1 MEFFS
6 YIILLLLAVFS
17 ILFESKRFYNL
28 VFIPFVFIFLF
39 IVRNEGFDSDIITYA
54 GQFSSTGLDFYYMR
68 EFVFWLGSRLI
79 YFICFQDELL
89 SFIFM
94 DFLWITVMIG
104 VGNRMLNYNKQ
115 NLNNALLVVLVTSFP
130 FFLGYEN
137 IYRQLFATV
146 FSLFA
151 YSLIERKHY
160 MSVFLFIVAFFM
172 HNIVVLLLPLFILK
186 KCFKFDFPSRILL
199 SLICTLI
206 FISTLTV
213 LATLK
218 SSEQTGIDLGVF
230 YMLIFVCC
238 LVLALV
244 YFKKNIYILF
254 DKIPSLFFVSL
265 IMIGLFFLNI
275 DMVSERLGMMFIC
288 FFIYDLFKYS
298 SEFES
303 RIFRSLFRLGILL
316 IFSLP
321 TLFFE
326 NSMQFLF

>member
-1 MEFFS
+1 MELFGFLFL
-6 YIILLLLAVFS
+6 ILISAIT
-17 ILFESKRFYNL
+17 ILTENKSVLKYLYLPSLFAFM
-28 VFIPFVFIFLF
+28 F
-39 IVRNEGFDSDIITYA
+39 IVRNVSFDSDIETYVNEMQTNSN
-54 GQFSSTGLDFYYMR
+54 GIYYLR

-79 YFICFQDELL
+79 YYLCFQDDLL

-94 DFLWITVMIG
+94 DFLWITVMLR
-104 VGNRMLNYNKQ
+104 VGNRMLNYDKQ
-115 NLNNALLVVLVTSFP
+115 NLNNALLVVLATSFP

-160 MSVFLFIVAFFM
+160 MSIFLFIVAFFM

-186 KCFKFDFPSRILL
+186 KCFKFDFASRIQL
-199 SLICTLI
+199 SLICSLI
-206 FISTLTV
+206 FISVLTF

-230 YMLIFVCC
+230 YVLIFVCS

-244 YFKKNIYILF
+244 YFKKDIYVLF
-254 DKIPSLFFVSL
+254 EKIPSLFFVSL
-265 IMIGLFFLNI
+265 IMVGLFFLNI

-288 FFIYDLFKYS
+288 FFMYDLFKYS
-298 SEFES
+298 SEIES
-303 RIFRSLFRLGILL
+303 RPTRVLFRLGLL
-316 IFSLP
+316 FVFSLP

-326 NSMQFLF
+326 NSIQFLL

>member
-1 MEFFS
+1 MEYFT
-6 YIILLLLAVFS
+6 YIILLLLAAFS
-17 ILFESKRFYNL
+17 ILLESKLFYNW
-28 VFIPFVFIFLF
+28 VFIPFVFVFMF

-54 GQFSSTGLDFYYMR
+54 GQFTSTGLDFYYLR

-79 YFICFQDELL
+79 YYLCFQDELL

-94 DFLWITVMIG
+94 DFLWIIVMLR
-104 VGNRMLNYNKQ
+104 VGNRMLNYDKQ

-137 IYRQLFATV
+137 IYRQLFATI

-151 YSLIERKHY
+151 YSLVERKHY
-160 MSVFLFIVAFFM
+160 MSIFLFIVAFFM

-186 KCFKFDFPSRILL
+186 KCYKFDFPSRIQL

-230 YMLIFVCC
+230 YMLIFVCS
-238 LVLALV
+238 LVLALI
-244 YFKKNIYILF
+244 YFKQDIYVLF
-254 DKIPSLFFVSL
+254 DKIPSLFFTSL

-288 FFIYDLFKYS
+288 FLMYDLYKYS
-298 SEFES
+298 SEIQS
-303 RIFRSLFRLGILL
+303 RSIRSLFRLGLL
-316 IFSLP
+316 LVFSLP

-326 NSMQFLF
+326 SSKQFLF

>member
-1 MEFFS
+1 MEYFS
-6 YIILLLLAVFS
+6 YIILLLLAAFS
-17 ILFESKRFYNL
+17 ILLESKLFYNW
-28 VFIPFVFIFLF
+28 VFIPFVFVFMF
-39 IVRNEGFDSDIITYA
+39 IVRNAGFDSDIITYA
-54 GQFSSTGLDFYYMR
+54 GQFTSTGLDFYYLR

-79 YFICFQDELL
+79 YYLCFQDELL

-94 DFLWITVMIG
+94 DFLWIIVMLR
-104 VGNRMLNYNKQ
+104 VGNRMLNYDKQ

-137 IYRQLFATV
+137 IYRQLFATI

-151 YSLIERKHY
+151 YSLVERKHY
-160 MSVFLFIVAFFM
+160 MSIFLFIVAFFM

-186 KCFKFDFPSRILL
+186 KCYKFDFSSRIQL

-206 FISTLTV
+206 FISTFSF

-218 SSEQTGIDLGVF
+218 SSEQTGVDLGVF
-230 YMLIFVCC
+230 YMLIFICSF
-238 LVLALV
+238 VLALI
-244 YFKKNIYILF
+244 YFKQNIYVLF
-254 DKIPSLFFVSL
+254 DKIPSLFFTSL

-288 FFIYDLFKYS
+288 FLMYDLYKYS
-298 SEFES
+298 SEIQS
-303 RIFRSLFRLGILL
+303 RSIRSLFRLGLL
-316 IFSLP
+316 LVFSLP

-326 NSMQFLF
+326 SSKQFLF

>member
-1 MEFFS
+1 MEYVS
-6 YIILLLLAVFS
+6 YIILLLLAAFS
-17 ILFESKRFYNL
+17 ILLESKLFYNL
-28 VFIPFVFIFLF
+28 VFIPFVFVFMF

-54 GQFSSTGLDFYYMR
+54 GQFTSTGLDFYYLR

-79 YFICFQDELL
+79 YYLCFQDDLL

-94 DFLWITVMIG
+94 DFLWIIVMLR
-104 VGNRMLNYNKQ
+104 VGNRMLNYDKQ
-115 NLNNALLVVLVTSFP
+115 NLNNALLVVLATSFP

-160 MSVFLFIVAFFM
+160 MSIFLFIVAFFM

-186 KCFKFDFPSRILL
+186 KCFKFDFASRIQL
-199 SLICTLI
+199 SLICSLI
-206 FISTLTV
+206 FISALTF

-230 YMLIFVCC
+230 YVLIFVCS

-244 YFKKNIYILF
+244 YFKKDIYVLF
-254 DKIPSLFFVSL
+254 EKIPSLFFVSL
-265 IMIGLFFLNI
+265 IMVGLFFLNI

-288 FFIYDLFKYS
+288 FFMYDLFKYS
-298 SEFES
+298 SEIES
-303 RIFRSLFRLGILL
+303 RPTRVLFRLGLL
-316 IFSLP
+316 FVFSLP

-326 NSMQFLF
+326 NSIQFLL

>member
-1 MEFFS
+1 MEYYS
-6 YIILLLLAVFS
+6 YIILLLLAAFS
-17 ILFESKRFYNL
+17 ILLESKLFYNY
-28 VFIPFVFIFLF
+28 VFIPFVFFFMF

-54 GQFSSTGLDFYYMR
+54 GQFTSTGLDFYYIR

-79 YFICFQDELL
+79 YYLCFQDELL

-94 DFLWITVMIG
+94 DFIWIIVMLR
-104 VGNRMLNYNKQ
+104 VGNRMLNYDKK
-115 NLNNALLVVLVTSFP
+115 NLNNALLVVLVTSFS

-160 MSVFLFIVAFFM
+160 MSIFLFIVAFLM
-172 HNIVVLLLPLFILK
+172 HNIVALLIPLFILK
-186 KCFKFDFPSRILL
+186 KCYKLDFPSRIQL

-206 FISTLTV
+206 FISAFTV
-213 LATLK
+213 LAKLK

-230 YMLIFVCC
+230 YMLIFVCS
-238 LVLALV
+238 LVLSLI
-244 YFKKNIYILF
+244 YFKKDIYVLF

-265 IMIGLFFLNI
+265 IMVGLVFLNI

-288 FFIYDLFKYS
+288 FLIYDLYKYS
-298 SEFES
+298 SEIEN
-303 RIFRSLFRLGILL
+303 RSIRALFRLGILL
-316 IFSLP
+316 VFSLP

-326 NSMQFLF
+326 NSIQFLL

>member
-1 MEFFS
+1 MEYFA
-6 YIILLLLAVFS
+6 YIILLLLAAFS
-17 ILFESKRFYNL
+17 ILLESKLFYNW
-28 VFIPFVFIFLF
+28 VFIPFIFVFMF
-39 IVRNEGFDSDIITYA
+39 IVRNVGFDSDIITYA
-54 GQFSSTGLDFYYMR
+54 GQFTSTGLDFYYIR
-68 EFVFWLGSRLI
+68 EFIFWLGSRLI
-79 YFICFQDELL
+79 YYLCFQDELL

-94 DFLWITVMIG
+94 DFLWILVMIR
-104 VGNRMLNYNKQ
+104 VGNRMLNFDKQ

-151 YSLIERKHY
+151 YSLVERKHY
-160 MSVFLFIVAFFM
+160 MSIFLFIVAFFM

-186 KCFKFDFPSRILL
+186 KFFKFDFASRIQL

-206 FISTLTV
+206 FISALSF

-230 YMLIFVCC
+230 YMLIFVCS
-238 LVLALV
+238 LVLTFI
-244 YFKKNIYILF
+244 YFKQNIYLLF
-254 DKIPSLFFVSL
+254 DKIPSLFFTSL

-288 FFIYDLFKYS
+288 FLMYDLYKYS
-298 SEFES
+298 SEIES
-303 RIFRSLFRLGILL
+303 RPIRSLFRLGLL
-316 IFSLP
+316 LVFSLP

-326 NSMQFLF
+326 SSKQFLF